1 MPRNGLP
8 YRQQNPPSLPSPQT
22 LEHIVSLFVSN
33 GGGGGEEEAGESRT
47 LFVGKI
53 LAGGAWAASALRGR
67 DEPTS

>member
-1 MPRNGLP
+1 MPGS
-8 YRQQNPPSLPSPQT
+8 RQHTRTSVAARTPLAKPLSLSSPQT

-53 LAGGAWAASALRGR
+53 PAGGA
-67 DEPTS
+67 

>member
-1 MPRNGLP
+1 MPRS
-8 YRQQNPPSLPSPQT
+8 RQHTRTSAAARTPPAKPLSLPSPQT

-53 LAGGAWAASALRGR
+53 PIGGA
-67 DEPTS
+67 